1 MPDITVTI
9 PHQLTRAEAKRRIQE
24 GLGQARHQL
33 GSLLG
38 TIQERWEGDNLDV
51 KITAAGQ
58 VITGR
63 AMVNDQDVYV
73 TIALP
78 WMLAMLAGT
87 VRRGIEQQG
96 RQLLGH
102 RGAGRPTM

>member
-1 MPDITVTI
+1 MPNITITI
-9 PHQLTRAEAKRRIQE
+9 PHQLTRAEAKRRMRE
-24 GLGQARHQL
+24 GMGQSRQQFA
-33 GSLLG
+33 GLLG
-38 TIQERWEGDNLDV
+38 PVEEHWDGDNLDL

-63 AMVNDQDVYV
+63 AVVGDQEVRVN
-73 TIALP
+73 IALP
-78 WMLAMLAGT
+78 WVLAMLAGT

-102 RGAGRPTM
+102 RSAGSPKS